1 MRIKHKILAPI
12 SILLAALSLS
22 ACDELSSITY
32 NDIKYKTGF
41 YHLFKDK
48 SWPHFFVAG
57 IKYIDKDPL
66 FTHNKY
72 NFWAVNDF
80 AFEFLC
86 ADDTRALSWT
96 PIVYV
101 AEDKYKEAKAF
112 YHDDN
117 NFDFY
122 IEQRGDDRRSVLVED
137 DDVKNAINHAIDVQW
152 DVTKT
157 TETTF
162 KGFVSTNI
170 HCFKQSKDG
179 LFMENVS
186 ELVKYNN
193 TLYYL
198 DYHDGSRDENH
209 IKDLGEA
216 GKTLYTA
223 FVNNNLL

>member
-1 MRIKHKILAPI
+1 MKIKHKILAPI

-22 ACDELSSITY
+22 ACDELSSVTY

-48 SWPHFFVAG
+48 SWPHFYVDG

-80 AFEFLC
+80 AFEFMC
-86 ADDTRALSWT
+86 ADDTRALSWS
-96 PIVYV
+96 PIIYV
-101 AEDKYKEAKAF
+101 AEDKFKEAKAF

-122 IEQRGDDRRSVLVED
+122 IGQVGENGESVLVED
-137 DDVKNAINHAIDVQW
+137 ENVKNAINYAIEVLW

-162 KGFVSTNI
+162 KGYVYTNFYCI
-170 HCFKQSKDG
+170 KKSKDG
-179 LFMENVS
+179 LFADGVS
-186 ELVKYNN
+186 GLVKYNN
-193 TLYYL
+193 TLYCL
-198 DYHDGSRDENH
+198 DYYDGSRDENH

-216 GKTLYTA
+216 GKTLYTM